1 MRLLPGLFAL
11 LIATPA
17 LAQQSAPDAPLAN
30 RIAATTEALAQYRA
44 LDNGAWASLSAGGI
58 DDHRPGQSRKITV
71 RTLQFGYDRRFESA
85 FTGTDQLVL
94 GLAGALLNSSS
105 KADAQNLQVD
115 SKGWSITGY
124 GVYAPY
130 LFLSFPVTVSVGRWN
145 SDQTRDGTP
154 LLPTYRTS
162 YNSPSFASSFGAAL
176 TLPLSQ
182 SPYWLTTSLTHRY
195 SSNARPA
202 YSEAINPLATD
213 FQTTPGETTKASQL
227 VGTMR
232 LSRPFDGGQLWAS
245 AGYAYDITRTPAE
258 DTRSEFPLGFGVDFF
273 TRRWRLGA
281 SGQVTLR
288 QDITSYTGALTARLQ
303 F

>member
-1 MRLLPGLFAL
+1 MRLVTGLFAL

-17 LAQQSAPDAPLAN
+17 FAQQSASDAPLAN
-30 RIAATTEALAQYRA
+30 RMAATAEALAQYRA
-44 LDNGAWASLSAGGI
+44 LDNGVWAGVSASRI
-58 DDHRPGQSRKITV
+58 DDHRPNLSRRINV
-71 RTLQFGYDRRFESA
+71 RSLQFGYDHLFDPPS
-85 FTGTDQLVL
+85 TSNGQLVL
-94 GLAGALLNSSS
+94 GIAGALLKASS
-105 KADAQNLQVD
+105 KADAQNLQID
-115 SKGWSITGY
+115 SKGWSVTGY
-124 GVYAPY
+124 GVYSPW

-162 YNSPSFASSFGAAL
+162 YNATSFASSFGAAL
-176 TLPLSQ
+176 TLPLSL

-213 FQTTPGETTKASQL
+213 FVTTPAETTRSSQL

-232 LSRPFDGGQLWAS
+232 LSRPFDGGQMWAS
-245 AGYAYDITRTPAE
+245 VGYAYDITRNPAE
-258 DTRSEFPLGFGVDFF
+258 DTRSEFPLGFGVDVF

-288 QDITSYTGALTARLQ
+288 QDITSYTGALTGRLQ